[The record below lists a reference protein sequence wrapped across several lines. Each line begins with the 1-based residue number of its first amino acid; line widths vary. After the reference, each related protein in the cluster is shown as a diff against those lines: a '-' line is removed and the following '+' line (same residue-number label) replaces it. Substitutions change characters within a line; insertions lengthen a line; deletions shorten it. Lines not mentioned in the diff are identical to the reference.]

1 MLKVIIVDD
10 ELPARENLRCLLEN
24 DPEISIIAECNN
36 AMEAIR
42 EIHRLQPDVV
52 FLDIQMPKINGIEM
66 LSMLDPQTMPRIV
79 FLTAYGEFAIKAFE
93 EQAFD
98 YLLKPVE
105 QERLNKT
112 LYRLHHQC
120 LSGNINHLEEVNQD
134 LKYIPCVGHNRIYLL
149 NLEDVFYV
157 SSKISGI
164 YVFNQSN
171 NEYFTELTLKTLE
184 DKTPLIRCHRQYLVN
199 LKKLKEI
206 RFNDAGGVDVI
217 FINDIS
223 VPVSRRYLK
232 FLKEKLGL

>member
-1 MLKVIIVDD
+1 MLDVIIVDD
-10 ELPARENLRCLLEN
+10 ELLARENLRCLLES
-24 DPEISIIAECNN
+24 DPEINIVAECNN

-66 LSMLDPQTMPRIV
+66 LSMLDPKTMPHIV
-79 FLTAYGEFAIKAFE
+79 FLTAYSEFAVKAFE

-105 QERLNKT
+105 SERLHKT
-112 LYRLHHQC
+112 LNRLHHHCIPCDICQ
-120 LSGNINHLEEVNQD
+120 LKGIKQD
-134 LKYIPCVGHNRIYLL
+134 FEYIPCVGHNRIYLL
-149 NLEDVFYV
+149 NIEDVYYV

-164 YVFNQSN
+164 YVFNQAN
-171 NEYFTELTLKTLE
+171 QEYFTELTLKTLE

-206 RFNDAGGVDVI
+206 RFNDTNGVDI
-217 FINDIS
+217 ILNNDIS

-232 FLKEKLGL
+232 QLKEMLGL

>member
-1 MLKVIIVDD
+1 MLDVIIVDD
-10 ELPARENLRCLLEN
+10 ELPARENLRCLLDN
-24 DPEISIIAECNN
+24 DPEINIVAECNN

-66 LSMLDPQTMPRIV
+66 LSMIDPKAMPHIV
-79 FLTAYGEFAIKAFE
+79 FLTAYGEFAVKAFE
-93 EQAFD
+93 AQAFD
-98 YLLKPVE
+98 YLLKPIE
-105 QERLNKT
+105 AERLNKT
-112 LYRLHHQC
+112 LYRLHHHC
-120 LSGNINHLEEVNQD
+120 LSTNINQLEDINRD

-149 NLEDVFYV
+149 NIDDVFYV

-164 YVFNQSN
+164 YVFNQNN

-206 RFNDAGGVDVI
+206 QFNDTGGVDI
-217 FINDIS
+217 ILINDIS

-232 FLKEKLGL
+232 LLKELLGL

>member
-1 MLKVIIVDD
+1 MLNVIIVDD
-10 ELPARENLRCLLEN
+10 ELPARENLRCLLES
-24 DPEISIIAECNN
+24 DPEITIVAECNN

-66 LSMLDPQTMPRIV
+66 LSMLDPNTMPHIV
-79 FLTAYGEFAIKAFE
+79 FLTAYGEFAVKAFE
-93 EQAFD
+93 AQAFD

-105 QERLNKT
+105 IERLKKT
-112 LYRLHHQC
+112 LYRLHHRTF
-120 LSGNINHLEEVNQD
+120 SNNINQLEGVNHD

-149 NLEDVFYV
+149 NIDDVFYV

-164 YVFNQSN
+164 YVFNQAN

-206 RFNDAGGVDVI
+206 QFNEAGGVDI
-217 FINDIS
+217 ILINDIS

-232 FLKEKLGL
+232 LLKELLGL

>member
-1 MLKVIIVDD
+1 MLNVIIVDD

-24 DPEISIIAECNN
+24 DPEINIVAECNN

-66 LSMLDPQTMPRIV
+66 LSMLDPDNMPQIV
-79 FLTAYGEFAIKAFE
+79 FLTAYGEFAVKAFE
-93 EQAFD
+93 AQAVD

-105 QERLNKT
+105 MERLNKT
-112 LYRLHHQC
+112 LYRLHHRAP
-120 LSGNINHLEEVNQD
+120 SGNINQLEGVSSD

-149 NLEDVFYV
+149 NIDDVFYV
-157 SSKISGI
+157 SSKVSGI
-164 YVFNQSN
+164 YVFNQAN

-206 RFNDAGGVDVI
+206 QFNDAGGVDIILV
-217 FINDIS
+217 NDVS

-232 FLKEKLGL
+232 LLKELLGL